1 MHGCLGERVVVS
13 HKPASPYFGYNARP
27 RGKNA
32 RFRCILASQ
41 SDQLLLP
48 HKNSLESA
56 LVRHHCDKYR
66 SKTLLLGYPTI
77 PRAQWL
83 FRISTCTVGAW
94 EWAITQTALQAP
106 PDIARRSTTCALPPD
121 TRDTTERIGIS
132 HGLVKRAGVLRARAQ
147 ESHSAREERCALP
160 PGSNRTQTRR
170 VFAEEKDLC
179 ITRVSGTVA
188 PPSSARV
195 GGHNRRG
202 RVSSPRERTCGWTAP
217 RALQHHRLLP

>member
-56 LVRHHCDKYR
+56 LVPHHCDKYR

-77 PRAQWL
+77 PRAQWV
-83 FRISTCTVGAW
+83 FSISTCTAGAW
-94 EWAITQTALQAP
+94 EWAITQTAL
-106 PDIARRSTTCALPPD
+106 RVCAD
-121 TRDTTERIGIS
+121 TRGQLHITWDNAQQPYLTPEPFTWPRCSLQSPS
-132 HGLVKRAGVLRARAQ
+132 HLASDVDR
-147 ESHSAREERCALP
+147 
-160 PGSNRTQTRR
+160 
-170 VFAEEKDLC
+170 
-179 ITRVSGTVA
+179 
-188 PPSSARV
+188 
-195 GGHNRRG
+195 
-202 RVSSPRERTCGWTAP
+202 
-217 RALQHHRLLP
+217 